1 VAAFVVAVEVMASSM
16 QRLVWAGFT
25 ETKSIGEERTKGES
39 GAAIGGRGDADVKS
53 VEVWSIE

>member
-1 VAAFVVAVEVMASSM
+1 M

-39 GAAIGGRGDADVKS
+39 GAAIGGRGDVDVKS
-53 VEVWSIE
+53 VEVWIIEGVADAKGAPEMSEE